1 MPESVTGANTK
12 SLKLLTKKSKQL
24 PAAKSEAQL
33 VRVQTPPGV
42 NLSSWQLTTRC
53 MYVAALVSA
62 NKQLTAA
69 D

>member
-24 PAAKSEAQL
+24 PAAKAEAQL

-42 NLSSWQLTTRC
+42 NLSSWQLTIRC
-53 MYVAALVSA
+53 IYVAALASA

>member
-1 MPESVTGANTK
+1 MPESVTGANTR

-24 PAAKSEAQL
+24 PAAKAEAQL

-42 NLSSWQLTTRC
+42 NLSSWQLTIRS
-53 MYVAALVSA
+53 MYVAAVLSA

>member
-24 PAAKSEAQL
+24 PAAKAQL

-42 NLSSWQLTTRC
+42 NLSSWQLTIRC
-53 MYVAALVSA
+53 MYVAAVLSA